1 LSRPAQPAQLSLD
14 SGPARI
20 LVADPIAEDG
30 IQRLRAAVTFVSLR
44 TTRAS

>member
-1 LSRPAQPAQLSLD
+1 VTRDAGPAQLPLE

-30 IQRLRAAVTFVSLR
+30 VERLGSA
-44 TTRAS
+44 